1 MNTEQ
6 SSQSTPDLPAVGT
19 RTIRA
24 FLADDSPFNLLF
36 LSRLLERDP
45 RISIVGLA
53 TDGVHALRSL
63 SHAMVHLVLVDLHM
77 PGLDGVETAWRLK
90 QLPQP
95 PRVLLVTSD
104 ESPEARARAQMAG
117 ADGFLLKTPDLPAQ
131 LRTALQTLFE
141 NAPATEAGAAR

>member
-6 SSQSTPDLPAVGT
+6 SSQPARDAAAAGT
-19 RTIRA
+19 HTIRT

-53 TDGVHALRSL
+53 TDGVHAIRSL
-63 SHAMVHLVLVDLHM
+63 SHAAVHLVLVDLHM
-77 PGLDGVETAWRLK
+77 PGLDGANTAWRLK

-95 PRVLLVTSD
+95 PRVLVVTSD
-104 ESPEARARAQMAG
+104 DSPEARARVQMAG
-117 ADGFLLKTPDLPAQ
+117 ADGLLLKAPNLEVQ
-131 LRTALQTLFE
+131 LRTALQTLFHD
-141 NAPATEAGAAR
+141 APASEACPTC